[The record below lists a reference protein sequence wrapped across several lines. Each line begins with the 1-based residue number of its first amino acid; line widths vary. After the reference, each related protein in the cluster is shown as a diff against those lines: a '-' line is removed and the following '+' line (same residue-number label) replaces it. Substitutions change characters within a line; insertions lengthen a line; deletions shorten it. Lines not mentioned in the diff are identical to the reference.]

1 MSTAQPAPEVR
12 HTPEVREGRPDR
24 SPRPLV
30 GRTLVVG
37 AVVVAL
43 LAIPWV
49 LGTYAVM
56 TFTKILIFAVL
67 AMSVNLL
74 TGIAGLPTLGQ
85 AAYFGVGAYAG
96 ALTAIHLSELG
107 IVQMLVAVAAG
118 VVAALLTGPVAIRAR
133 GVAFLMITLAIGEIA
148 YSAAR
153 SMHSVTR
160 GTDGL
165 SGIPPVVVA
174 PGLEGLRNQGYI
186 YYYVLVVT
194 ILAYVAVAAL
204 LRSPLGLTLRGLRD
218 NESRLRAVGYRTD
231 SYALAAYVVA
241 GGLAALAGSLWTSSQ
256 RFVAPGDMGFEVAAL
271 ALLAV
276 IVGGVGSMWGA
287 CLGAMVVI
295 FTRDYLGQ
303 MASGHGPLLLGIL
316 FVLAVYLLPKG
327 LAGGPKQWGG
337 LLRRLRKGAAG
348 EVKV

>member
-1 MSTAQPAPEVR
+1 MSATLPDVR
-12 HTPEVREGRPDR
+12 R
-24 SPRPLV
+24 S
-30 GRTLVVG
+30 LVVA
-37 AVVVAL
+37 AVVAAL
-43 LAIPWV
+43 LVVPWV
-49 LGTYAVM
+49 LDTYAVI

-74 TGIAGLPTLGQ
+74 TGVAGMPTLGQ

-96 ALTAIHLSELG
+96 ALTAIHVSELG
-107 IVQMLVAVAAG
+107 VVQVVVAVVAG
-118 VVAALLTGPVAIRAR
+118 VVAALLTGPVAIRGR

-148 YSAAR
+148 YSAAGR
-153 SMHSVTR
+153 LPSITG

-165 SGIPPVVVA
+165 SGIPPVVAV
-174 PGLEGLRNQGYI
+174 PGMEGLRNQGYI
-186 YYYVLVVT
+186 YYYVLAVALV
-194 ILAYVAVAAL
+194 AYVLVAVL

-231 SYALAAYVVA
+231 SYALAAYVIA

-256 RFVAPGDMGFEVAAL
+256 RFVAPGDMGFQVAAL
-271 ALLAV
+271 ALLCV

-287 CLGAMVVI
+287 CLGALVVI

-303 MASGHGPLLLGIL
+303 MGFASGPLLLGIL
-316 FVLAVYLLPKG
+316 FVLAVYLLPRG
-327 LAGGPKQWGG
+327 LAGGPGQFGG
-337 LLRRLRKGAAG
+337 LFRRLRKGAAG

>member
-1 MSTAQPAPEVR
+1 MRTVDVRTALVVTAV
-12 HTPEVREGRPDR
+12 
-24 SPRPLV
+24 LV
-30 GRTLVVG
+30 G
-37 AVVVAL
+37 L
-43 LAIPWV
+43 LAIPWLV
-49 LGTYAVM
+49 GTYAVI
-56 TFTKILIFAVL
+56 TATKILIFAIL

-74 TGIAGLPTLGQ
+74 TGVAGLPTLGQ

-96 ALTAIHLSELG
+96 ALTAIHWSDLG
-107 IVQMLVAVAAG
+107 IVQIAVAVGAG

-148 YSAAR
+148 YSAAGR
-153 SMHSVTR
+153 LDGVTR

-165 SGIPPVVVA
+165 SGVPPVVVA
-174 PGLEGLRNQGYI
+174 PGMEGLRNHGLI
-186 YYYVLVVT
+186 YYYVLAVAL
-194 ILAYVAVAAL
+194 LAYLAVAIL

-231 SYALAAYVVA
+231 TYALAAYVIA
-241 GGLAALAGSLWTSSQ
+241 GALAALAGSLWASSQ
-256 RFVAPGDMGFEVAAL
+256 RFVAPGDMGFEIAAL

-303 MASGHGPLLLGIL
+303 MVSGHGPLLLGIL
-316 FVLAVYLLPKG
+316 FVLAVYLLPQG
-327 LAGGPKQWGG
+327 LAGGPRQWSG
-337 LLRRLRKGAAG
+337 LVRRLRKGAAG